1 MNLMK
6 TDIRNK
12 KDIYLLVKL
21 FYAKL
26 LKDDLLHHFFEK
38 FSDQELLEEH
48 LQTLVIFWDNILFY
62 TGGYRKNA
70 MEPHLKLQQSKPFK
84 SEHFKRWLSVFISA
98 VNELF
103 EGKNAHAIKTRA
115 QSIAIV
121 MEIKVKKLNE

>member
-1 MNLMK
+1 MK

-12 KDIYLLVKL
+12 EDIYLLVKS

-38 FSDQELLEEH
+38 FSNQELLEEH
-48 LQTLVIFWDNILFY
+48 LQTLVVFWDNILFY

-70 MEPHLKLQQSKPFK
+70 MEPHLKLQQSKPFS
-84 SEHFKRWLSVFISA
+84 SEHFKHWLSTFNSA
-98 VNELF
+98 VDELF
-103 EGKNAHAIKTRA
+103 DGENAHAIKTRA

-121 MEIKVKKLNE
+121 MEIKVKRLNE